1 MNTWMFVIGFVI
13 FVGYMF
19 GLIKAILWGHNSQRE
34 EMEQD
39 PELKKYYNDILLNS
53 NHIDFDGMGNQGRV
67 PTSDKKRKRRNNK
80 IKIK

>member
-1 MNTWMFVIGFVI
+1 MNTWMFIIGFVI
-13 FVGYMF
+13 FVGYMI
-19 GLIKAILWGHNSQRE
+19 GLVKAILWGHNSQRE

-53 NHIDFDGMGNQGRV
+53 NQIDFDGMGNQGRI
-67 PTSDKKRKRRNNK
+67 PTSYKKRKKRNNK

>member
-19 GLIKAILWGHNSQRE
+19 GLIYAILWGHNSQRE

-67 PTSDKKRKRRNNK
+67 PTTNKKRKKRNNK